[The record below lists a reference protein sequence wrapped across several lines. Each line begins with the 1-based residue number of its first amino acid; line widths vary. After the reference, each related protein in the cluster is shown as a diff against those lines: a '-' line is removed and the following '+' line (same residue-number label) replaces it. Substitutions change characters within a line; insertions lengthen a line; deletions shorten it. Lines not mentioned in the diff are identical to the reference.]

1 MAETEEELKSLL
13 MRVYDKSEKTILKLN
28 MKKNKDHDIRSH
40 YLMANRRGKVEAAI
54 DFLFGWAPKS
64 LQMVTAVMK

>member
-1 MAETEEELKSLL
+1 MIKVKEE
-13 MRVYDKSEKTILKLN
+13 SEKAGLKLN